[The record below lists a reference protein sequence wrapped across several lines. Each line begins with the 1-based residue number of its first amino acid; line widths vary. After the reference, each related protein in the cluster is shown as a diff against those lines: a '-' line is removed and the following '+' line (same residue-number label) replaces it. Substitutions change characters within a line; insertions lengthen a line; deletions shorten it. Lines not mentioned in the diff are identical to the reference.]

1 MEQKKIP
8 LDENAKKL
16 MKKCEDK
23 EVATQGMGAC
33 QVLLEEMESGNV
45 VLNDETG
52 QSYIQMAQNIA
63 PKDVPEVLRL
73 AFIVRDSGDITDIEV
88 KNAAA
93 RLIRAIEMF

>member
-1 MEQKKIP
+1 MEQKNIP

-16 MKKCEDK
+16 IKKCEDK
-23 EVATQGMGAC
+23 EIATQGMGAC
-33 QVLLEEMESGNV
+33 QVLLEEMDRGNV
-45 VLNDETG
+45 ILKEEPE

-63 PKDVPEVLRL
+63 PKDVPEVLRI
-73 AFIVRDSGDITDIEV
+73 AFIIRDNRDITDTEV